1 MHLVLKAVSV
11 IVMIAGFFVLD
22 VEPDQILIAAGGWL
36 QGERLDRL
44 AGGVAVIG
52 LGSLIWYISTR
63 LEPKTDD

>member
-11 IVMIAGFFVLD
+11 IAMIAGFFVLD
-22 VEPDQILIAAGGWL
+22 VEPDQILVAAGEWL
-36 QGERLDRL
+36 QGKRLDRL

-63 LEPKTDD
+63 LVPPVED